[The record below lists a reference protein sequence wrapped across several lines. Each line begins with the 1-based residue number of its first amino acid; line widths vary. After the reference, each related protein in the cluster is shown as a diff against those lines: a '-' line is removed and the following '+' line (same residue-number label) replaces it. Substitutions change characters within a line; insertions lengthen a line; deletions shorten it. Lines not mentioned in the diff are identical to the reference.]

1 MIPLRDDNPTVL
13 WPIITVA
20 LIIANTAVF
29 FYELSLLSYGP
40 KALDGFIYQMGI
52 VPASLIQAH
61 IPGTGGYLTVF
72 TSMFLHGGWM
82 HIIGNMLYLWIFG
95 NNVEDSMGHLRFII
109 FYLVAGLAAAAAHLA
124 FNPTSTVPTIGA
136 SGAVSGVLG
145 AYLVLFPHARVKTLI
160 FLFGPF
166 FRIIYLPAWVLLIF
180 WIGLQLL
187 SQAVAP
193 MEPAAGGV
201 AYAAHIGGFAAG
213 FVLIPLF
220 RKYRRRSHFRYS

>member
-13 WPIITVA
+13 WPIVTA
-20 LIIANTAVF
+20 TLTIANTAVF
-29 FYELSLLSYGP
+29 FYELSLEPRHLD
-40 KALDGFIYQMGI
+40 ALVYQMGI
-52 VPASLIQAH
+52 IPASLTRAH
-61 IPGTGGYLTVF
+61 IPGTGGYFTVW

-95 NNVEDSMGHLRFII
+95 NNIEDSMGHLRFIF
-109 FYLVAGLAAAAAHLA
+109 FYLLAGLAAAATHIY
-124 FNPTSTVPTIGA
+124 FNPASTVPTIGA

-145 AYLVLFPHARVKTLI
+145 AYLVLFPHARIKTLI

-166 FRIIYLPAWVLLIF
+166 FRIVYLPAWLLLIF

-187 SQAVAP
+187 NQASGA
-193 MEPAAGGV
+193 MDASAGGV

-213 FVLIPLF
+213 IILIPLF
-220 RKYRRRSHFRYS
+220 RKYRRKTHFRYT

>member
-13 WPIITVA
+13 WPIVIVTF
-20 LIIANTAVF
+20 IGANIAVF
-29 FYELSLLSYGP
+29 FYELSLEP
-40 KALDGFIYQMGI
+40 KLLDVLIYQLGL
-52 VPASLIQAH
+52 VPASLLQPH
-61 IPGTGGYLTVF
+61 IAGTGGYFTVF

-95 NNVEDSMGHLRFII
+95 NNVEDSMGHLRFIV
-109 FYLVAGLAAAAAHLA
+109 FYLLTGLVAAAAHLA
-124 FNPTSTVPTIGA
+124 FNPASTVPTIGA

-145 AYLVLFPHARVKTLI
+145 AYLVLFPHARIKTLI
-160 FLFGPF
+160 FLIGPF
-166 FRIIYLPAWVLLIF
+166 FRIVYLPAWVLLIF

-187 SQAVAP
+187 SQAASP
-193 MEPAAGGV
+193 MGPATGGV

-220 RKYRRRSHFRYS
+220 RKYRRRTHFRYL